1 MLSREDNELL
11 TRVGPGTPAGELMRR
26 YWLPVGVC
34 ADLGDSPQYVRV
46 LGEDLVL
53 FRTPAGETG
62 LMDGLCAHRGASL
75 VYGRVEKAGLRCRYH
90 GWLYDTSGRCIE
102 QPAEVSRGGREERFR
117 QRAYPTQELG
127 GLVFAYM
134 GPQPAP
140 ALPRIDTLVRAD
152 GTRKATLARTI
163 ACNYLQIIENSMDP
177 VHLPFVHGESIKVW
191 AGIPE
196 FTVEETELGMRQ
208 VQYRPGPTPAERY
221 VRSVFYTL
229 PFSRIVGIPASD
241 DDFSTPT
248 TIRTI
253 WAVPID
259 DTNTIEFEVRY
270 QPGVDGRRLDYKFES
285 SPADF
290 DVALEVPFQQYRGMP
305 RLGYPKFFG
314 AQDQLMQ
321 LSQGSVARREREH
334 LRSSDRGV
342 VMVRKLLRQAIEDVN
357 SGRDPRGIIRDRD
370 EVITFDLEDHLVP
383 VAPERARA

>member
-1 MLSREDNELL
+1 MLSTEENELL
-11 TRVGPGTPAGELMRR
+11 TRVVPGTPAGELMRR
-26 YWLPVGVC
+26 YWLPVGVS
-34 ADLGDSPQYVRV
+34 ADLGERPQYVRV

-53 FRTPAGETG
+53 FRTPGGEIG
-62 LMDGLCAHRGASL
+62 LLDAVCAHRGASL
-75 VYGRVEKAGLRCRYH
+75 VYGCVEKAGLRCRYH
-90 GWLYDTSGRCIE
+90 GWLYDASGRCVE
-102 QPAEVSRGGREERFR
+102 QPAEVSRAAREEKVR

-140 ALPRIDTLVRAD
+140 ALPRFDTLVRTD
-152 GTRKATLARTI
+152 GTRKATVARTI
-163 ACNYLQIIENSMDP
+163 ACNYLQILENSMDP

-196 FTVEETELGMRQ
+196 FTVEENEFGMRQ
-208 VQYRPGPTPAERY
+208 VQYRPGPTPAQRY
-221 VRSVFYTL
+221 VRSVFHIL
-229 PFSRIVGIPASD
+229 PFSRMVGIPASE

-259 DTNTIEFEVRY
+259 DTHTIEFEVRY
-270 QPGVDGRRLDYKFES
+270 QAGVDGRKLDYKFES

-290 DVALEVPFQQYRGMP
+290 EISLEVPFQQYRGAA
-305 RLGYPKFFG
+305 RVAYPKFFG

-321 LSQGSVARREREH
+321 LSQGPVAKREREH

-342 VMVRKLLRQAIEDVN
+342 VMVRKLLRQGIEDVKA
-357 SGRDPRGIIRDRD
+357 GRDPRGIMRARP
-370 EVITFDLEDHLVP
+370 EQVIKLDLADHLVP
-383 VAPERARA
+383 VEEAAHG